1 MKEYLHISEDFYSIQ
16 GEGITTG
23 VPSYFIRLFN
33 CNLSCGASKAF
44 MKHARR
50 GEEGTDPGNFQGDLH
65 KEGKA
70 TWTCDTIP
78 VWVKGNK
85 RDFDYLVKKWVDEGI
100 FESIMAGTIHLIWT
114 GGEPSLPIHQECITN
129 FLYWLNEAYG
139 GEQYTVFSEIETN
152 GTQVLNEDMFKLMDQ
167 INCSPKL
174 ENSGHT
180 KEERIVPEAIKRI
193 MEHPLY
199 QFKFVVSTE
208 DDIKEMF
215 RDFIIPFDIP
225 LSNVVCMPGLD
236 AQEDFHERTKWVM
249 EMGIKYKFRALSR
262 MHVSAWDK
270 TTGV

>member
-1 MKEYLHISEDFYSIQ
+1 MKDYLHISEDFYSIQ

-44 MKHARR
+44 MKQARR
-50 GEEGTDPGNFQGDLH
+50 GNEGTDPGNFRGDLH
-65 KEGKA
+65 DKGKA

-85 RDFDYLVKKWVDEGI
+85 KDHDYLVKKWVDQEI
-100 FESIMAGTIHLIWT
+100 FESVMAGTIHLIWT
-114 GGEPSLPIHQECITN
+114 GGEPALPIHQECITD
-129 FLYWLNEAYG
+129 FLFWLNETHGRSTWSIYN
-139 GEQYTVFSEIETN
+139 EIETN
-152 GTQVLNEDMFKLMDQ
+152 GTQVLGDSMFKLMDQ

-174 ENSGHT
+174 SNSGHII
-180 KEERIVPEAIKRI
+180 EERVVPDAINRI
-193 MEHPLY
+193 MEHSNY
-199 QFKFVVSTE
+199 QFKFVISTE
-208 DDIKEMF
+208 DDIREMF
-215 RDFIIPFDIP
+215 NDFIMPFNIP

-236 AQEDFHERTKWVM
+236 AQEDFHERTRWVM
-249 EMGIKYKFRALSR
+249 EMAIKYKFRGLSR